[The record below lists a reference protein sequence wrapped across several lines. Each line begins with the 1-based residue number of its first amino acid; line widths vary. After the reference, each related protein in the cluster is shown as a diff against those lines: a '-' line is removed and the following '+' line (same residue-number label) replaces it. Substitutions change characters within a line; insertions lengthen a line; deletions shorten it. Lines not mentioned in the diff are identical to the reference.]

1 MSRQVLQMRPRD
13 FSRNMLSLADAFAP
27 LVERMVNDKNIVFAR
42 PQALENDVCVSPDSA
57 HLPGLQKGGKSGQK
71 SVQLNG
77 ATD

>member
-13 FSRNMLSLADAFAP
+13 FSRNMLSLADAFVP
-27 LVERMVNDKNIVFAR
+27 LVEPMVNDKNIVFAR

-71 SVQLNG
+71 RACIND
-77 ATD
+77 ATN

>member
-1 MSRQVLQMRPRD
+1 MARQVLQMRPRD

-57 HLPGLQKGGKSGQK
+57 HLPGLQKGGKPGQK
-71 SVQLNG
+71 SDQLND

>member
-13 FSRNMLSLADAFAP
+13 FSRNMLSLADAFVP
-27 LVERMVNDKNIVFAR
+27 LVERMVNDKDIVFAR
-42 PQALENDVCVSPDSA
+42 PQALENDVCVSPDST

-71 SVQLNG
+71 RTCIND

>member
-13 FSRNMLSLADAFAP
+13 FSRNMLSLADAFVP

-57 HLPGLQKGGKSGQK
+57 HLPGLQKGGKPGQK
-71 SVQLNG
+71 SVHLND

>member
-42 PQALENDVCVSPDSA
+42 PQALESDVCVSPGSA
-57 HLPGLQKGGKSGQK
+57 HLPGLQKGGNPGQK
-71 SVQLNG
+71 RACIDD

>member
-57 HLPGLQKGGKSGQK
+57 HLPGLQKGGKPGQK
-71 SVQLNG
+71 SVRNKDV
-77 ATD
+77 TD

>member
-57 HLPGLQKGGKSGQK
+57 HLPGLQKGGKPGQK
-71 SVQLNG
+71 SVQLND

>member
-13 FSRNMLSLADAFAP
+13 FSRNMLSLADAFVP

-57 HLPGLQKGGKSGQK
+57 HLPGLQKGGKLDQK
-71 SVQLNG
+71 SIRNKD

>member
-71 SVQLNG
+71 RAYIND
-77 ATD
+77 ATN

>member
-57 HLPGLQKGGKSGQK
+57 HRPGLQKGGKPGQK
-71 SVQLNG
+71 SDQLYD